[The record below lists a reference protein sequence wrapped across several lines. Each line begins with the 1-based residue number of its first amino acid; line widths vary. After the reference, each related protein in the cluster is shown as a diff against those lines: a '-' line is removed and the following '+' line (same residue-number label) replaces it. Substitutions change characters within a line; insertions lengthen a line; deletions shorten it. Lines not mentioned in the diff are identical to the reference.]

1 MKYILLLLLLLLVLA
16 STSSASTN
24 STSTSVS
31 VSVSVSSYYIK
42 ILHIVIVSQLRI
54 RLSGLP
60 ADRPMA
66 LELEHFFFF
75 ETVVNKLN
83 FLS

>member
-24 STSTSVS
+24 STS

>member
-1 MKYILLLLLLLLVLA
+1 MKYILLLLLLLLALA

-24 STSTSVS
+24 STS

>member
-1 MKYILLLLLLLLVLA
+1 MNVGVSIGVGVRVGV
-16 STSSASTN
+16 
-24 STSTSVS
+24 SVDVGVS
-31 VSVSVSSYYIK
+31 VTVSVSVSSYIK

-66 LELEHFFFF
+66 LELEHFFFD
-75 ETVVNKLN
+75 TVVNKLN